1 MRKLMLLLA
10 FLVCA
15 APAWAQRA
23 LPSDAKRG
31 QLGDPQMLPML
42 HIRPA
47 VQFNFETMRLAPGGV
62 IIDANNRA
70 ITHGRLVPPAEIL
83 YTLDAGGNVTR
94 IIVLTPEEQA
104 RLDRAK

>member
-15 APAWAQRA
+15 APAWAQRT
-23 LPSDAKRG
+23 LPTDAKRG
-31 QLGDPQMLPML
+31 QIGDVQMLPL
-42 HIRPA
+42 
-47 VQFNFETMRLAPGGV
+47 VQVGYETLRLAPGGV
-62 IIDANNRA
+62 IIDTNNRA
-70 ITHGRLVPPAEIL
+70 ITHGQLRPLAEIL
-83 YTLDAGGNVTR
+83 YVLNRDGEVSR